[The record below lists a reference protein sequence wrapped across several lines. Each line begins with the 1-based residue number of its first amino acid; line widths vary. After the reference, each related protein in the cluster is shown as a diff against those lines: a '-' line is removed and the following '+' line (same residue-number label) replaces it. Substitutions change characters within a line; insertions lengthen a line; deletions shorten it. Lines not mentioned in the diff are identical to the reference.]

1 MAAASVVRAQ
11 PSDSEGIVM
20 TPNEKAVISVLEAY
34 SAALNASDTSAVM
47 PLYTEDGVFMPPYS
61 PSAIG
66 REAVRTAYDSVF
78 AVIKL
83 SVKFTVAE
91 VVEMC
96 PGWVFAR
103 TNSAGSTV
111 TLATGTKRAEANQEL
126 FVFHRESDG
135 RFRIARYSFSTTN
148 PPAA

>member
-20 TPNEKAVISVLEAY
+20 TPNEKAVASLLEAY

-96 PGWVFAR
+96 PDWVFAR

-111 TLATGTKRAEANQEL
+111 SLAAGTKSAEANQEL

-148 PPAA
+148 PPAG

>member
-20 TPNEKAVISVLEAY
+20 TPNEKAVASLLEAY

-47 PLYTEDGVFMPPYS
+47 LYAEDGVFMPPYS
-61 PSAIG
+61 PSAVG
-66 REAVRTAYDSVF
+66 REAVRRAYDSVF
-78 AVIKL
+78 AMIRL